1 MAVGLNKSGDQFINR
16 ICHTHIKQKLQA
28 VAGIK
33 LAISYS
39 NPSVCQGGI
48 QKHEMS
54 LQYLELQLDDSALI
68 TPISTLTASGC
79 IIAFVNV

>member
-1 MAVGLNKSGDQFINR
+1 M
-16 ICHTHIKQKLQA
+16 
-28 VAGIK
+28 AGIK

-39 NPSVCQGGI
+39 KPNVRQGGI
-48 QKHEMS
+48 KTHELS

-68 TPISTLTASGC
+68 TPISTLAASGG